1 MNAAATPERET
12 RPSAWACLSLAT
24 PRDRRNMRR
33 VNLALLAWAVAFVG
47 GTALVRF
54 GAVEGVVP
62 WVIASAA
69 FLMAILA
76 IRRYVTF
83 LREADELLR
92 LVQLEGLALGF
103 GSGFVFMT
111 TWRLLERAGAPRLD
125 VADPL
130 LVMVLFFALGQY
142 FAARRYS

>member
-1 MNAAATPERET
+1 MNATPDSEV
-12 RPSAWACLSLAT
+12 RPSVWGCHALAT
-24 PRDRRNMRR
+24 PRDRRNLRR
-33 VNLALLAWAVAFVG
+33 VNLALFVWAVVYVG

-69 FLMAILA
+69 FFMAILA
-76 IRRYVTF
+76 IRRFVLF

-130 LVMVLFFALGQY
+130 LAMCLFYVLGQF